1 MRSRT
6 SPARGPSTSTISMLR
21 GLPASQAT
29 AARAF
34 ISLAPPWLSLL
45 SQCTVEQV
53 SHPGKQ
59 TSDNPLL
66 SLEFASLFSSSL
78 TPAPQWRTRP
88 PFYDGHSRQHK
99 GGPMDFQEKALP
111 ERPSQALQPARQH
124 LPSPYASRVHRGLT
138 VVLLG
143 LLSVGVVLSL
153 LQGNWLTAAATAGVL
168 AVALMPF
175 FLGRRFD
182 IRVPAEFE
190 SLAVVFVYASLFLG
204 ELRGYY
210 IRYWWWDSLL
220 HTCSGFLLGILGFLL
235 VHVLNEKRRIDNH
248 MNPGFVALFAFSFAL
263 AAGTLWEILD
273 RKSVV

>member
-1 MRSRT
+1 
-6 SPARGPSTSTISMLR
+6 
-21 GLPASQAT
+21 
-29 AARAF
+29 
-34 ISLAPPWLSLL
+34 
-45 SQCTVEQV
+45 
-53 SHPGKQ
+53 
-59 TSDNPLL
+59 
-66 SLEFASLFSSSL
+66 
-78 TPAPQWRTRP
+78 
-88 PFYDGHSRQHK
+88 
-99 GGPMDFQEKALP
+99 MDFQEKALP

-263 AAGTLWEILD
+263 AAGTLWEIFEFAMDQLFGLNMQKSGLMDTMTDLIVDALGALVVSVLGYVYLRRD
-273 RKSVV
+273 RRDSFLERWIIAFIEANPRLFRDG